1 MIMKDLEGKVAIVTG
16 ASGGIGQAVAIA
28 MASAGADVA
37 ICGQNQGRLDATAEL
52 IKATGRRVLSFS
64 MNISHADAVQKMVD
78 DVTASWGR
86 IDVMV
91 NNAGITRD
99 GLIMRMSEE
108 DWDEVINVNLKSIFL
123 CTRAVCRT
131 MMKQR
136 SGSIINIS
144 SIIGLIG
151 NPGQSNYSASK
162 GGIISFTKS
171 IARELASRNIRA
183 NAIAPGFIETS
194 MTEKIPENLQ
204 KKMLEAIPLGRY
216 GKPENVADLAVF
228 LAGDRSSYITGQV
241 ISICG
246 GMVMQ

>member
-1 MIMKDLEGKVAIVTG
+1 MTDLKGKIAIVTG
-16 ASGGIGQAVAIA
+16 ASGGIGQAVAVA
-28 MASAGADVA
+28 VAKAGADVA
-37 ICGQNQGRLDATAEL
+37 ICGQNKDRLAATAEMVT
-52 IKATGRRVLSFS
+52 ATGRRVLSYS
-64 MNISHADAVQKMVD
+64 MNVGQADSIQHTVD
-78 DVTASWGR
+78 DVQKNWGR

-99 GLIMRMSEE
+99 GLIIRMSEQ
-108 DWDEVINVNLKSIFL
+108 DWDEVMNVNLKSVFL
-123 CTRAVCRT
+123 FSKAVARI

-136 SGSIINIS
+136 SGSIINVA

-151 NPGQSNYSASK
+151 NPGQCNYSASK
-162 GGIISFTKS
+162 GGIIAFTKS

-183 NAIAPGFIETS
+183 NAIAPGFIETP
-194 MTEKIPENLQ
+194 MTDKIPADLQ
-204 KKMLEAIPLGRY
+204 KKVLDSIPLGRY
-216 GKPENVADLAVF
+216 GKPEDVADLAVF

>member
-1 MIMKDLEGKVAIVTG
+1 MTDLQGKIAIVTG
-16 ASGGIGQAVAIA
+16 ASGGIGQAVAVA
-28 MASAGADVA
+28 MAEAGADVA
-37 ICGQNQGRLDATAEL
+37 ICGQNQERLAATAE
-52 IKATGRRVLSFS
+52 KVAATGCRVQSHAL
-64 MNISHADAVQKMVD
+64 NISQAESVQKMVEA
-78 DVTASWGR
+78 VQQSWGR
-86 IDVMV
+86 IDIMV

-99 GLIMRMSEE
+99 GLIIRMSEQ
-108 DWDEVINVNLKSIFL
+108 DWDEVMAVNLKSVFL
-123 CTRAVCRT
+123 CSRAVARI

-136 SGSIINIS
+136 AGAIINIS

-151 NPGQSNYSASK
+151 NPGQGNYSASK

-183 NAIAPGFIETS
+183 NAIAPGFIATA
-194 MTEKIPENLQ
+194 MTEKIPEDLQ
-204 KKMLEAIPLGRY
+204 KKMLDSIPLGRY
-216 GKPENVADLAVF
+216 GKPEDVADLAVF